1 LHTPNG
7 ALFLSNE
14 KDMQYDDETLKRALL
29 QSIAKGVH
37 YNDETLKPWITLSS
51 MILLRTA

>member
-1 LHTPNG
+1 MHTPNG

-51 MILLRTA
+51 IILLRTA